1 MADIRKRTGAKG
13 TTYQVRY
20 PSSKTKSGYA
30 YATFNTMKEA
40 RAFLE
45 SGRMK
50 QTANAPRHEL
60 SSVHDAIEKWLR
72 ICEKEGTDGN
82 EPVTIGTLKTY
93 IYLSRF
99 MKAYP
104 WDKTIQELK
113 GPDIVKFRS
122 WLIEN
127 CPSRYLARKTLTYFH
142 TVLNEMALRGYVESN
157 VASGISI
164 STRSRYDRP
173 VTPPSME
180 DFYALLTAADRLA
193 NSKNAQIARAW
204 ERNRPMLYLA
214 GDTGMRPGEY
224 LALPRYNLL
233 GKEVKVDRAV
243 ERTGHKISVTKTP
256 AGIRHIDMS
265 PETAHMVAHYA
276 KHVSPSNAYD
286 LVFPTSTGRWQTAHN
301 WRKLGFASACLEAG
315 LVKTVERAGK
325 TVEVPKYSPYD
336 LRHFYASVLIDNKVN
351 LKQIQRLM
359 GHTNIATTLSVYGHL
374 IERAEAV
381 SDSNVGLLNIL
392 NQRSCGKS
400 VAKTP

>member
-1 MADIRKRTGAKG
+1 MSDIRKRVGKKG

-20 PSSKTKSGYA
+20 PSTKTKSGYA
-30 YATFNTMKEA
+30 YATFDTMKEA
-40 RAFLE
+40 RAYLE
-45 SGRMK
+45 SGRMR
-50 QTANAPRHEL
+50 QQAGAPRPDITN
-60 SSVHDAIEKWLR
+60 VPDAVEKWLK

-82 EPVTIGTLKTY
+82 EPVTLGTLKTY

-104 WDKTIQELK
+104 WDKTLQELK

-122 WLIEN
+122 WLVEN

-142 TVLNEMALRGYVESN
+142 TVLNEMALRGIVESN

-164 STRSRYDRP
+164 ASRSRYHQP

-180 DFYALLTAADRLA
+180 DFFALLTAADRLA

-224 LALPRYNLL
+224 LALPTFNVL
-233 GKEVKVDRAV
+233 GSEVKVDRAV

-265 PETAHMVAHYA
+265 PETADLVRHYA
-276 KHVSPSNAYD
+276 EKLSPTNEYD

-301 WRKLGFASACLEAG
+301 WRKLGFASACVDAG
-315 LVKTVERAGK
+315 LIKEVERGGK
-325 TVEVPKYSPYD
+325 KVEVPKYSPYD
-336 LRHFYASVLIDNKVN
+336 LRHFYASVLIENKVN
-351 LKQIQRLM
+351 LKRIQRLM

-374 IERAEAV
+374 IERAETI
-381 SDSNVGLLNIL
+381 SDNNVGLLNVL
-392 NQRSCGKS
+392 NRKSCGKS
-400 VAKTP
+400 VAENL